1 MKRYLIT
8 QPKEF
13 GIYFRGDSIFTQIN
27 IKEILTN
34 TMTDPSSVS
43 ISLYDP
49 NGTALISDSAM
60 SHTIAGI
67 YEYDYSIPTDACF
80 GVYSIKIETTTLDS
94 LSYFNFVIFPW
105 DVNARVRELS
115 GAFQQ
120 NDISDYK
127 LSLLAWNAYKE
138 TLMDVFELHSD
149 NKISKQGYCNSQ
161 SIYFDGITKEFTLSN
176 YPLADIDGDDV
187 ITGHGELTCGEDI
200 TFTYLDST
208 GVKQMGNVTVIDSD
222 RGIVEITTSGGLAIP
237 DDITIPKLTYYS
249 QSTTYDKELMRE
261 AVAYLTAHKVMVSFK
276 NIEKATLNDLQSNRE
291 KEINRFLIRYQE
303 IIEKIGFPMIGSGK

>member
-138 TLMDVFELHSD
+138 TLSDLYELHEYECPKHDPVSGEYLNGS
-149 NKISKQGYCNSQ
+149 NKRFQTYNFPIA
-161 SIYFDGITKEFTLSN
+161 DSN
-176 YPLADIDGDDV
+176 GDEE
-187 ITGHGELTCGEDI
+187 ITGYGELSCGTDI
-200 TFTYLDST
+200 SMKYIDSNGT
-208 GVKQMGNVTVIDSD
+208 THEGNVTVIDSD
-222 RGIVEITTSGGLAIP
+222 IGLVELTDTSGNALPASTKKIF
-237 DDITIPKLTYYS
+237 TTYYS
-249 QSTTYDKELMRE
+249 QSPTYNKDLMRE
-261 AVAYLTAHKVMVSFK
+261 AVAYLTAHKVMISFK
-276 NIEKATLNDLQSNRE
+276 ELGKATLNDLQSNRE
-291 KEINRFLIRYQE
+291 KEINRFLTRYQDL
-303 IIEKIGFPMIGSGK
+303 IEQIGFPAIGAGK